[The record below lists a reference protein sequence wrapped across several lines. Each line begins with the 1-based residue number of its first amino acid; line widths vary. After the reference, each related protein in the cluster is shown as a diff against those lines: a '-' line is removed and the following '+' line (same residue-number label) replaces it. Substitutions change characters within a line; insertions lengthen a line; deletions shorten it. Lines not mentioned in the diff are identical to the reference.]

1 MKNLSIKVN
10 RPTGEFIKDWT
21 SIARFSGF
29 SKEINGG
36 LGECILELGV
46 MFDYQGSELEV
57 GNVVEIYISDKET
70 LIDGFKKIYSG
81 YISMI
86 EGYVDGGKEGVLV
99 HLLGHYTRLSTDYL
113 KNGSQTTLYS
123 DSTDGLTVTSPGDE
137 AEIGLVVRAVI
148 DRYIAETSSSKISY
162 TLSSIPEIG
171 QSILYTL
178 SVKTYRECLDK
189 LISMYPSNYFYY
201 IDENGILTI
210 KEKSSTPDHTFEFK
224 KHFKSIKIQ
233 RGMEKIRNNILIW
246 NGEDS
251 GVYNNYNDAAS
262 ILKYGR
268 RSEYQEDS
276 GIADD
281 SSADKIGSKF
291 IAENKDPDVKVI
303 CELIDDNID
312 EENGYDIES
321 VNPGNTCRFVGF
333 DSSLSDILK
342 DNMLITRVDYELDKI
357 TLTVEITKSGI
368 INWQNK
374 TTKEVNDLKSYGV
387 PESYT

>member
-1 MKNLSIKVN
+1 L
-10 RPTGEFIKDWT
+10 
-21 SIARFSGF
+21 
-29 SKEINGG
+29 
-36 LGECILELGV
+36 
-46 MFDYQGSELEV
+46 
-57 GNVVEIYISDKET
+57 
-70 LIDGFKKIYSG
+70 
-81 YISMI
+81 
-86 EGYVDGGKEGVLV
+86 
-99 HLLGHYTRLSTDYL
+99 TDYL